1 MKIIDFIKALFGLS
15 PKEPQDQTQSNLDIA
30 NVQPTSEEYVTP
42 QDEQFSSVEEP
53 VPSDRLDAPSTE
65 MVEPVLEPEIQNDE
79 STNELQ
85 DFVDEIDNEYSA
97 VKQKQ
102 EETPAVSVQDEIIET
117 TQEQKHDVTSLLDNS
132 PYMSLADSCCDL
144 ISELDK
150 LKTEDNQELVTLVG
164 SRIKEGLILSGA
176 QPIAEETAYDVIRHS
191 AVGKSIVRKGTPIA
205 STIEPGV
212 AIDDKVMIKAKVEI

>member
-1 MKIIDFIKALFGLS
+1 MKIIEFIKALFGLS
-15 PKEPQDQTQSNLDIA
+15 PKEPQDQTHSNLDIA
-30 NVQPTSEEYVTP
+30 NAQPTSEEYVTP
-42 QDEQFSSVEEP
+42 QDEQFSSIEEP

-65 MVEPVLEPEIQNDE
+65 TVEPVLEPEIQNDE

-85 DFVDEIDNEYSA
+85 NFVDEIDNEYSSE
-97 VKQKQ
+97 KQKQ
-102 EETPAVSVQDEIIET
+102 EEMPAVSVQDEISET
-117 TQEQKHDVTSLLDNS
+117 SQEHDVDSLLDNS
-132 PYMSLADSCCDL
+132 PYMSLADSCCNL

-164 SRIKEGLILSGA
+164 SRIKEGLFLSGA

-191 AVGKSIVRKGTPIA
+191 AVGKPIIRKGTPIA